1 MKIRIKMALIV
12 LPLIIVP
19 LFLSGIASSLA
30 ARNGITQ
37 VTTKFLQ
44 FKAEQLEKYA
54 ESQWN
59 LLVENNLASKEEYIQ
74 VSKTAVD
81 TFARSLIRNTTEL
94 IFALNSNGEKEMMTR
109 DLSLT
114 PEDNSLL
121 LAIMEN
127 EDPGWRDLLL
137 SGTERVSHSFF
148 FEPFGWFI
156 FVTEEKESFYKAIN
170 QIYVQS
176 GIILAVSL
184 FFTVI
189 LLFVLTNRLTKPL
202 SSIVKAMKN
211 IMGSTN
217 FSQKVELLYHDE
229 TGELAHTFNLMT
241 DELEKAY
248 DEIKIY
254 ALETA
259 ISQRKEQKIR
269 SIFQRYV
276 PKDVIDQYFKAPESM
291 LEGEDRILAVLFAD
305 IRKFTTISETLPPK
319 EIVESLNMYFGTMVN
334 IIMNHGGIVD
344 KYIGDAIM
352 AFFGAPV
359 KHDDD
364 AYKAILSGLE
374 MLDAVSDF
382 NIWQNSQGRPEFKI
396 GIGINY
402 GVVTVGNIG
411 TERKMDY
418 TVIGDM
424 VNLASRLE
432 GLTKMYQET
441 LLFSE
446 SVQRKI
452 SGKVPCRMID
462 RVAVKGKA
470 TYTNI
475 YTAKRKLSKTV
486 EKAWDVHH
494 LGMKHYYSREFK
506 HAANLFDQAHKL
518 LPEDYISDI
527 FFQRCQL
534 YMSAP
539 PPEDW
544 NGIVFISEK

>member
-1 MKIRIKMALIV
+1 MKIRTKIALIV
-12 LPLIIVP
+12 LPLIIAP
-19 LFLSGIASSLA
+19 LILSGIASSLA

-37 VTTKFLQ
+37 VITQSLQ
-44 FKAEQLEKYA
+44 FKAEQMGKYA

-59 LLVENNLASKEEYIQ
+59 LLVENDLASKEEYIQ
-74 VSKTAVD
+74 VSKTAVES
-81 TFARSLIRNTTEL
+81 FARSLIRNTTEL
-94 IFALNSNGEKEMMTR
+94 IFALNSRGEIEMMTR

-114 PEDNSLL
+114 PEDSSLL
-121 LAIMEN
+121 FSIIQN
-127 EDPGWRDLLL
+127 EDPGWREFSLN
-137 SGTERVSHSFF
+137 GIERVSHSFF
-148 FEPFGWFI
+148 FEPFGWSV

-170 QIYVQS
+170 QIYIQS
-176 GIILAVSL
+176 VIILAVSL
-184 FFTVI
+184 FIAVI
-189 LLFVLTNRLTKPL
+189 LLFVLTTRITKPL

-211 IMGSTN
+211 TMKSTN
-217 FSQKVELLYHDE
+217 FSQKVELLYNDE

-276 PKDVIDQYFKAPESM
+276 PKDVIDQYFKAPET
-291 LEGEDRILAVLFAD
+291 LLAGEDRILAVLFAD
-305 IRKFTTISETLPPK
+305 IREFTSISEKLLPS
-319 EIVESLNMYFGTMVN
+319 EVVESLNMYFGTMVN

-432 GLTKMYQET
+432 GLTKMYRAAIV
-441 LLFSE
+441 FSE
-446 SVQRKI
+446 SVARKV
-452 SGKVPCRMID
+452 SDKVPCRMID
-462 RVAVKGKA
+462 KVAAKGKK
-470 TYTNI
+470 TGTTI
-475 YTAKRKLSKTV
+475 YTAKRKLSETE
-486 EKAWDVHH
+486 EKAWDLHH

-506 HAANLFDQAHKL
+506 HAANLFDQVHKL

-527 FFQRCQL
+527 FYQRCQL
-534 YMSAP
+534 YMNAP

-544 NGIVFISEK
+544 NGIVYISEK